1 MTSFLSL
8 RIFVLSLGIL
18 SVAPHLPAKEAPAI
32 TGIRPGEIWLDT
44 DGKPIN
50 AHGGG
55 ILFHEGIYYW
65 YGEIKQG
72 ETYLPKVNAKWGG
85 TRVDVVGISCYS
97 SADLL
102 NWKYLCNVLPAVPGG
117 DLDPKKVLER
127 PKCIYNAKTKKF
139 VIWFHA
145 DTVDYEASRC
155 AVATADAPAGPFTYL
170 GSFRPHASQW
180 PINITEEQ
188 KKDESSKLV
197 KDFPVGQMVR
207 DLTVFVDDDQKGYL
221 IAASEGNPTL
231 QISELTDDYLE
242 TTGKYTRA
250 FIGRSMEAPAIFKR
264 NGKYH
269 LIASGCTAW
278 EPNAAR
284 SSVADSIWGP
294 WTELGNPCVGD
305 KSDITFQSQG
315 TFVLPIAG
323 KPDSFIF
330 LADRWNKNDLSDS
343 RYIWLPINFDAA
355 GKPEIRWLDKWTPQV
370 AQAAK

>member
-1 MTSFLSL
+1 MTSSLSL
-8 RIFVLSLGIL
+8 RVLALALGIIAA
-18 SVAPHLPAKEAPAI
+18 APHLPAKEAPVI
-32 TGIRPGEIWLDT
+32 TGIRPGEVWPDT

-55 ILFHEGIYYW
+55 ILFHEGTYYW

-72 ETYLPKVNAKWGG
+72 KTYLPKENAKWGG
-85 TRVDVVGISCYS
+85 TRVDVAGVSCYS

-102 NWKYLCNVLPAVPGG
+102 HWKNLGNVLPAVPGG

-139 VIWFHA
+139 VLWFHS
-145 DTVDYEASRC
+145 DSLDYAAARC
-155 AVATADAPAGPFTYL
+155 AVATADAPAGPFVYQ
-170 GSFRPHASQW
+170 GSFRPHANQW

-188 KKDESSKLV
+188 KKDEASKLV

-231 QISELTDDYLE
+231 QISELTDDYLK

-250 FIGRSMEAPAIFKR
+250 FVDRFMEAPTLFKR
-264 NGKYH
+264 KGKYY

-284 SSVADSIWGP
+284 ASVADSIWGP

-305 KSDITFQSQG
+305 KADITFQSQS
-315 TFVLPIAG
+315 TYVLPIAG

-330 LADRWNKNDLSDS
+330 LADRWNKDNLSDS
-343 RYIWLPINFDAA
+343 RYIWLPITFDAA
-355 GKPEIRWLDKWTPQV
+355 GKPEIRWLDQWTPQI
-370 AQAAK
+370 APPAK